1 MESTPT
7 MTPSSGLQLF
17 FTIVFPDTKLHK
29 MFIDAKHF
37 LQTLSTKCKPWNN
50 IKPPNTEPVNQQ
62 CFNENHIDVQLCSEE
77 LNMVMNKLGLPCDIN
92 GGYMV
97 GAKDVLALFDEEKPC
112 LEEVKE
118 AFVVQIR
125 PILPL
130 SNPIRLRRI
139 KRRAFDVFDENRDG
153 FIDATELQRVLCVLG
168 LNEVSEL
175 EDCTRMISGF
185 DENGDGAIDFSEFVK
200 FMEKCF

>member
-29 MFIDAKHF
+29 IFSDAKHF
-37 LQTLSTKCKPWNN
+37 LQTLSTRCKPWNN
-50 IKPPNTEPVNQQ
+50 MKPPNTEPVNQQ

-92 GGYMV
+92 CGCMI
-97 GAKDVLALFDEEKPC
+97 GAKEVLALFDEEKPC

-118 AFVVQIR
+118 
-125 PILPL
+125 
-130 SNPIRLRRI
+130 
-139 KRRAFDVFDENRDG
+139 AFDVFDENRDG
-153 FIDATELQRVLCVLG
+153 FIDATELQRVLYVLG

-175 EDCTRMISGF
+175 EDCKRMISGF
-185 DENGDGAIDFSEFVK
+185 DENGDGVIDFSEFVK
-200 FMEKCF
+200 FMEMCFL

>member
-1 MESTPT
+1 MDLTPT
-7 MTPSSGLQLF
+7 LNPPSGLLLF
-17 FTIVFPDTKLHK
+17 FTILSPDIKLHK
-29 MFIDAKHF
+29 IFSPAKHF
-37 LQTLSTKCKPWNN
+37 VQALSTKCKPWNN
-50 IKPPNTEPVNQQ
+50 TKPPNPEPMNKQ
-62 CFNENHIDVQLCSEE
+62 CFHGDHNDDKLCSAE
-77 LNMVMNKLGLPCDIN
+77 LNIVMNKLGLPCDIN

-118 AFVVQIR
+118 AF
-125 PILPL
+125 
-130 SNPIRLRRI
+130 
-139 KRRAFDVFDENRDG
+139 DVFDENRDG

-175 EDCTRMISGF
+175 EDCRRMISGF